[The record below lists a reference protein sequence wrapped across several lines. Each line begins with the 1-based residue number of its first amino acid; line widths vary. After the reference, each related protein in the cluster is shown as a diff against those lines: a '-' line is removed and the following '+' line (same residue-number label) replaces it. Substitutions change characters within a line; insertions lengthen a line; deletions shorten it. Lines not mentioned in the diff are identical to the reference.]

1 MVSLGGSIMDGMHVV
16 PTVAPEGSGNMYDA
30 SYEWP
35 EDSIPMNSKP
45 VQIVYNVHALAT
57 KDTKHKIASAAVS
70 LTTIL
75 LLWLV
80 LRDAPAAATPAA
92 KPAQHSAITP
102 EPAPEPAPEPSVPMP
117 EPFPQCLDSGEHP
130 TCGDHGGCGQALG
143 GLWECRCDSGWEGP
157 TCSDQSHVPEPTPVP
172 EPEPALVECVDRDSN
187 RLGLSTCDNGRC
199 SKAGDACECYAGFS
213 GEHCEH
219 GSSPPPPPSPPS
231 HVGSTVATI
240 PPSTGTLRIPGPPH
254 YAPQYFSFAATRAT
268 NYSIEVVDIGQ
279 FDSILDIVGCDG
291 STVLRGCGG
300 DTVRCENDDATLAS
314 GENGSQLYWYCTTSC
329 PPAGAALSGPSYPHG
344 SKSVGSYGVKVE
356 EGYELGGEYI
366 LHIGV
371 TGTVHGR

>member
-1 MVSLGGSIMDGMHVV
+1 MVSLGGSIMDGMHVSAAQPSLMHHWAATLMCSADIECCSPPRPPWQVV

-143 GLWECRCDSGWEGP
+143 GLWECRCDVSIVWP
-157 TCSDQSHVPEPTPVP
+157 
-172 EPEPALVECVDRDSN
+172 
-187 RLGLSTCDNGRC
+187 
-199 SKAGDACECYAGFS
+199 
-213 GEHCEH
+213 
-219 GSSPPPPPSPPS
+219 
-231 HVGSTVATI
+231 
-240 PPSTGTLRIPGPPH
+240 
-254 YAPQYFSFAATRAT
+254 TRAGLCLC
-268 NYSIEVVDIGQ
+268 S
-279 FDSILDIVGCDG
+279 S
-291 STVLRGCGG
+291 
-300 DTVRCENDDATLAS
+300 
-314 GENGSQLYWYCTTSC
+314 
-329 PPAGAALSGPSYPHG
+329 
-344 SKSVGSYGVKVE
+344 
-356 EGYELGGEYI
+356 
-366 LHIGV
+366 
-371 TGTVHGR
+371 